1 MLLFFIHK
9 LLTADDQIVTQRKSL
24 VFFAVVNK
32 LSNHALRPTELVC
45 ASPNFSTMD
54 SDRTPTVKLPLII
67 LAYDT
72 TFFPLRD
79 NKTEKGNRHG

>member
-32 LSNHALRPTELVC
+32 LSNHALTELVC

-72 TFFPLRD
+72 TFFSP
-79 NKTEKGNRHG
+79 